1 MYFISLVT
9 FGMTSATMFYYT
21 QVMMNMFKGYKD
33 VNQVEDF
40 WTVCLHTDRFL
51 VEMFHNKAFKECISV
66 ENLKLWLL
74 ILMRTLF

>member
-1 MYFISLVT
+1 MYFFSLVT

-40 WTVCLHTDRFL
+40 WTVCL
-51 VEMFHNKAFKECISV
+51 SV
-66 ENLKLWLL
+66 CL
-74 ILMRTLF
+74 IWDPYPQNPLES

>member
-1 MYFISLVT
+1 MVDTEEPASPKPGEHNEYQAFYFILLVT

-40 WTVCLHTDRFL
+40 WTVCL
-51 VEMFHNKAFKECISV
+51 SV
-66 ENLKLWLL
+66 CL
-74 ILMRTLF
+74 IWDSYPQNPLES